1 METNPFQIVDFT
13 KMMEQYKLPGVDF
26 GALVERQ
33 RKDIEALTEANR
45 IAAEGMQALAKLE
58 AEILQKTMQEVMS
71 AMSKAATGGDPMANA
86 AKQAELAQQA
96 FGKALA
102 NMRELAEVASK
113 SQSEAYAVISKR
125 VQQSIQELTAL
136 MQPKK

>member
-1 METNPFQIVDFT
+1 METNPFQFVDFG
-13 KMMEQYKLPGVDF
+13 KLMEQYKLPGVDF

-45 IAAEGMQALAKLE
+45 IAAEGIQALAKKE
-58 AEILQKTMQEVMS
+58 AEILQKTMQEVMA
-71 AMSKAATGGDPMANA
+71 AMSKAPTGDPMASA
-86 AKQAELAQQA
+86 SKQADLAQQA

-113 SQSEAYAVISKR
+113 SQSDAYAVISKR
-125 VQQSIQELTAL
+125 VQENIQELTAL

>member
-1 METNPFQIVDFT
+1 METNPFQFVDLT

-58 AEILQKTMQEVMS
+58 AEIMQKTMQEVMA

-86 AKQAELAQQA
+86 SRQADLAQQA

-113 SQSEAYAVISKR
+113 SQSDAYAVISKR

>member
-1 METNPFQIVDFT
+1 METNPFKFVDFA
-13 KMMEQYKLPGVDF
+13 KMMEQYKIPGVDF
-26 GALVERQ
+26 GAMVERQ

-58 AEILQKTMQEVMS
+58 AEILQKTMQEVMT
-71 AMSKAATGGDPMANA
+71 AMSKSAAGGDPMANA
-86 AKQAELAQQA
+86 SRQAELAQQA
-96 FGKALA
+96 FGKALS

-125 VQQSIQELTAL
+125 VQESIQEMTAL

>member
-1 METNPFQIVDFT
+1 METNPFQFVDFG
-13 KMMEQYKLPGVDF
+13 KLMEQYKLPGVDF
-26 GALVERQ
+26 GAMVERQ

-45 IAAEGMQALAKLE
+45 IAAEGIQALAKKE
-58 AEILQKTMQEVMS
+58 AEILQKTMQEVMA
-71 AMSKAATGGDPMANA
+71 AMSKASTGGDPMASA
-86 AKQAELAQQA
+86 SKQADLAQQA

-113 SQSEAYAVISKR
+113 SQSDAYAVITKR
-125 VQQSIQELTAL
+125 VQENIQELTAL

>member
-1 METNPFQIVDFT
+1 METNPFQFVDFT

-58 AEILQKTMQEVMS
+58 AEILQKTMQEVMA

-86 AKQAELAQQA
+86 SRQADLAQQA

-113 SQSEAYAVISKR
+113 SQSDAYAVISKR

>member
-1 METNPFQIVDFT
+1 METNPFQFVDFG
-13 KMMEQYKLPGVDF
+13 KLMDQYKLPGVDF

-45 IAAEGMQALAKLE
+45 IAAEGIQALAKKE
-58 AEILQKTMQEVMS
+58 AEILQKTMHDVMA

-86 AKQAELAQQA
+86 SKQAELAQQA

-102 NMRELAEVASK
+102 NMRELAEVAAR
-113 SQSEAYAVISKR
+113 SQSDAYAVISKR
-125 VQQSIQELTAL
+125 VQENIQELTGL
-136 MQPKK
+136 MQHKK